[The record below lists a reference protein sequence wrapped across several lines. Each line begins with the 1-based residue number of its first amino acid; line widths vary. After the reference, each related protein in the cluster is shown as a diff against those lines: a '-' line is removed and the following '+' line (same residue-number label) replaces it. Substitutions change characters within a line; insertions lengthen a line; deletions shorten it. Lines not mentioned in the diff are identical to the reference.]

1 MPAATYAHPHCTKA
15 DSAWAKLDKATQGAY
30 AERVQV
36 IKVCVR
42 ACATVCAHMYVCVD
56 LLLFVRSERVATW
69 AVVID
74 AGVCVWLLF
83 QAMLTPRQHQC
94 RLIIAQDV
102 TAPVSGAA
110 AATRRSKRAMS
121 RAFSDEDE
129 HGSAAPE
136 RRAQKQRRVSE

>member
-1 MPAATYAHPHCTKA
+1 MLTPTVLRQIRRGPNWTKLRKVHTQ
-15 DSAWAKLDKATQGAY
+15 SACKSSRCA
-30 AERVQV
+30 
-36 IKVCVR
+36 CVLVR
-42 ACATVCAHMYVCVD
+42 LCARICMCVCVD